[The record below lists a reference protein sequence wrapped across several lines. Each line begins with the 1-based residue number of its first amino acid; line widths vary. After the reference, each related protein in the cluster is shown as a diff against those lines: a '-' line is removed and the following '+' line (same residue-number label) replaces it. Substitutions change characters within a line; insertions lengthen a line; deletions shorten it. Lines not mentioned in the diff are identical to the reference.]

1 MRWRSAGP
9 GAVFVAVAVV
19 VGVLSPGTGAASGAF
34 SDAGGVHAYGIER
47 VAEWGIDAGC
57 GDGRF
62 CPSEPISRAEI
73 AAWLYRAAARLNTP
87 PTVVEGP
94 GFADAPDGAVT
105 RAEAAVTLMAAFD
118 HLAAASPDGRIFAD
132 IGSLSEAAAGAI
144 EGIHAAGL
152 TRGCA
157 TKPLRYCPHRPITRG
172 QTATMLVRA
181 IERAEPTVGL
191 IVNEPEAAQGYTL
204 IVSLDSDVVYL
215 IDHLGRKVHT
225 WELEGRRIEAAEL
238 LENGNLIIRH
248 DPVAGNR
255 SVVEV
260 TQDGNTVWEYNAI
273 SYHHDMAKLP
283 NGNVL
288 LLGRGKLTSQ
298 EAVAAGVMLDPYF
311 EFHWRWRYDYIQE
324 VKPTGPQSSQVV
336 WKWSVL
342 DHLVQDHDPSLPGYG
357 SIAEHPE
364 RIDLSYGYTHINSID
379 YNPVLNQIMLSVRNY
394 RELWIID
401 HNTTTEEAAGSK
413 GDLLYRWSNPRT
425 DDNGDSHELFWQHD
439 AYWIPSGLP
448 GAGNVLIFNN
458 GNDGRFNGPQ
468 RNYSSV
474 VEIALPYTQDNDY
487 SRNHGSDFAPPRI
500 LWTYTADNPADFYAS
515 QMSGAQRLPNGNTQI
530 SDGMTGTVFQVTPD
544 GRTVWKYINPS
555 LRLGPTTQYQG
566 GTLYQGENASN
577 EVNLFYRAPW
587 YPPDH
592 PGLKD
597 MDLTPKGPIEH
608 YR

>member
-1 MRWRSAGP
+1 MRRRSAGP

-19 VGVLSPGTGAASGAF
+19 VGVLSPDTGAASGVF
-34 SDAGGVHAYGIER
+34 RDAGGVHAYGIKR
-47 VAEWGIDAGC
+47 VTEWEIDAGC
-57 GDGRF
+57 GEDRF
-62 CPSEPISRAEI
+62 CPSEPISRAEM

-94 GFADAPDGAVT
+94 GFADAPDGAWYMTYARWATANGIIAAADGGGFDPGGAVT
-105 RAEAAVTLMAAFD
+105 RADAAVMFTAAFD
-118 HLAAASPDGRIFAD
+118 HLAAASPHGRIFAD
-132 IGSLSEAAAGAI
+132 IGGSEAAAGAI

-157 TKPLRYCPHRPITRG
+157 TEPLRYCPHRPITRG

-181 IERAEPTVGL
+181 IQRANPTVGL

-204 IVSLDSDVVYL
+204 IVSEQSDVVYL

-248 DPVAGNR
+248 DPVAGRR

-273 SYHHDMAKLP
+273 TYHHDMAKLP

-288 LLGRGKLTSQ
+288 LIGRGWLTFKN
-298 EAVAAGVMLDPYF
+298 AVAAGIMLDPYF
-311 EFHWRWRYDYIQE
+311 KSDWAWRYDYVQE
-324 VKPTGPQSSQVV
+324 VKPTGLQSGEVV
-336 WKWSVL
+336 WEWSVL

-357 SIAEHPE
+357 PIAEHPE

-379 YNPVLNQIMLSVRNY
+379 YNPALNQIMLSVRNY

-401 HNTTTEEAAGSK
+401 HNTTTQEAAGSK
-413 GDLLYRWSNPRT
+413 GDLLYRWCNPRT

-439 AYWIPSGLP
+439 AHWIPSWLP

-468 RNYSSV
+468 RNYSSI
-474 VEIALPYTQDNDY
+474 VEIALPPPKTTLTRGTMAPTCPPPPPNIVDLHRRRTRRLLRLRNVGCSATPQRQHPNQLRHDRYRISGH
-487 SRNHGSDFAPPRI
+487 SRRPDRMEIHKSDFTCRP
-500 LWTYTADNPADFYAS
+500 DYAAS
-515 QMSGAQRLPNGNTQI
+515 RRYAISRKRL
-530 SDGMTGTVFQVTPD
+530 
-544 GRTVWKYINPS
+544 
-555 LRLGPTTQYQG
+555 
-566 GTLYQGENASN
+566 
-577 EVNLFYRAPW
+577 
-587 YPPDH
+587 
-592 PGLKD
+592 
-597 MDLTPKGPIEH
+597 
-608 YR
+608 